1 MPEYTFGITACF
13 GKGDYGD
20 SSIDFDLTDDEY
32 AVITRASECCLDFD
46 DLMEAKNNEELV
58 NMLQDEDDPWEYTL
72 KDPDALDINGL
83 YERVYDAA
91 VEQEQEN
98 TLEFDEEEF
107 IDRAKEA
114 DAFKFRNNREM
125 MLDIIEN
132 SLSIQEWIEENNED
146 LEEDGEELINPK
158 EMDNEELC
166 ELIKDGMDSDE
177 LMEYVNDD
185 FKIDDYVD
193 VNVHI

>member
-1 MPEYTFGITACF
+1 MPEYEFGITACF

-32 AVITRASECCLDFD
+32 AVVTRASECGLDFD

-58 NMLQDEDDPWEYTL
+58 NMLQDEDDPWDYTI
-72 KDPDALDINGL
+72 KDPDTLDINGL

-91 VEQEQEN
+91 VEQEQGN

-125 MLDIIEN
+125 MLDIYKN
-132 SLSIQEWIEENNED
+132 SPSLEWLRTDDDGNPVN
-146 LEEDGEELINPK
+146 LEE
-158 EMDNEELC
+158 MDDYDLYFDLVC
-166 ELIKDGMDSDE
+166 ELDNDE
-177 LMEYVNDD
+177 LLEYINDD
-185 FKIDDYVD
+185 FNIDDYVD